1 MATLLRLWVGVTAAA
16 AIFAAGAGYTNIAV
30 VKERQFAAQPDEVT
44 ALAARLWGT
53 WTGLASLIRL
63 SFAYS
68 PREPTLYTLTILS
81 YVVAGGFYTY
91 ETFVTHTIKLDQWP
105 TYAPFIV
112 SSGSILWLLAM
123 RSSILGG
130 GSSGKAK
137 RN

>member
-1 MATLLRLWVGVTAAA
+1 MNDRAPRVGGMYYRGQLTASLFFFLLPLLL
-16 AIFAAGAGYTNIAV
+16 
-30 VKERQFAAQPDEVT
+30 VT

>member
-1 MATLLRLWVGVTAAA
+1 MNDLAPRVGGMYYRGQLTASRLFFFLLPLLL
-16 AIFAAGAGYTNIAV
+16 
-30 VKERQFAAQPDEVT
+30 VT